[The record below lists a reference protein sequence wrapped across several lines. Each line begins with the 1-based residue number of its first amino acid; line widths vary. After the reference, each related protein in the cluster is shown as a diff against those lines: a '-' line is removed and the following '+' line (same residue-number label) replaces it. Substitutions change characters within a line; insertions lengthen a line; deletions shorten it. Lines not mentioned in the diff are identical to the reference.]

1 MAIIRP
7 GDDNMGNNDLLQ
19 GRLTS
24 LQSKIEIL
32 KYKQK
37 ENDEKKKAILK
48 ELEYAGI
55 KDADQLKL
63 AIEAEEKSIGELEVK
78 FGESLTKV
86 ESMVKDLEDK
96 VAGKVTTGVTL

>member
-1 MAIIRP
+1 MA
-7 GDDNMGNNDLLQ
+7 NQELAT
-19 GRLTS
+19 RLNS

-37 ENDEKKKAILK
+37 ENEDKKKEIMK
-48 ELEYAGI
+48 DLESLGI
-55 KDADQLKL
+55 KDTEQLK
-63 AIEAEEKSIGELEVK
+63 ASIELEEKSISELEVK

-86 ESMVKDLEDK
+86 EATVKDLEDR